1 MNKALQLAAKE
12 LNIFIPEFTVAGE
25 PSGTFF
31 GHHWYVGTKDPVDEK
46 LLAEMIDENLKKLND
61 DYAVERK
68 HALKTVEVTVLP
80 EERFLAFLHAKGK
93 EGAQHKFPR
102 VLKGAQLAEWQSFL
116 KTGQVN

>member
-12 LNIFIPEFTVAGE
+12 LSIFIPEFTVAGV

-31 GHHWYVGTKDPVDEK
+31 GHHWFVGTNDAVDET
-46 LLAEMIDENLKKLND
+46 L
-61 DYAVERK
+61 
-68 HALKTVEVTVLP
+68 EVTVLP
-80 EERFLAFLHAKGK
+80 EERFQAFMHAKGK

-102 VLKGAQLAEWQSFL
+102 VLKGAQFAEWQSFL